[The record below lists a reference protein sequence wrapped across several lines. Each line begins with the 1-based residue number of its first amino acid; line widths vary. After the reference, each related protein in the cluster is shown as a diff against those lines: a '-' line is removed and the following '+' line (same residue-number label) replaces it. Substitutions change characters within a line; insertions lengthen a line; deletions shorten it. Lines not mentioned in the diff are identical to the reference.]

1 MQQELNMSIKLTDTI
16 ETTQANSGGAKVTR
30 TLTELNDL
38 ISTEESGRLDDL
50 EASVDTAGTGLL
62 DRTTALET
70 SVDTA
75 TTGLLDRMTA
85 AEGDIDDLEAIAPAA
100 FATAPVFSQSAGTC
114 TTGTGITEILWT
126 SAVLGTAG
134 DGATIAIVYDAEAT
148 GAEVTVDGTD
158 ITVAVEASGD
168 PLATAVTCTDVI
180 NAVAGEP
187 AAAAIMTGLL
197 VGGGGAVPEDIG
209 TITGGMDITIGEAG
223 ALRHFGGV
231 LYFTPT
237 ESTVSTSNWRR
248 VVLDWP
254 TTIIVNDASAS
265 AALVLAAASQT
276 VVVLDNNEKNIELPE
291 ATGSGIEI
299 RIQNR
304 NSADHDVVVSDSS
317 GDVIDADG
325 TITLAQYASC
335 VLVDVAAGVWAQ
347 L

>member
-1 MQQELNMSIKLTDTI
+1 MSIKLTDTI

-38 ISTEESGRLDDL
+38 ISTEESGRLDAL
-50 EASVDTAGTGLL
+50 EASVDT
-62 DRTTALET
+62 E
-70 SVDTA
+70 

-85 AEGDIDDLEAIAPAA
+85 AEGDIDDLEDIAPAA
-100 FATAPVFSQSAGTC
+100 FETAPVFSQSAGTC
-114 TTGTGITEILWT
+114 TTGTGGTEILWT
-126 SAVLGTAG
+126 SSVLGTAG
-134 DGATIAIVYDAEAT
+134 DGATIAIVYDAEVT

-158 ITVAVEASGD
+158 ITVLVEASGE
-168 PLATAVTCTDVI
+168 PLTTAVTCTDVI
-180 NAVAGEP
+180 NAVADEP

-197 VGGGGAVPEDIG
+197 VGGGGAAPEDTG
-209 TITGGMDITIGEAG
+209 TITGGNDITIGEAG

-248 VVLDWP
+248 VVLYWP

-304 NSADHDVVVSDSS
+304 NSADHDIVVSDGS

-325 TITLAQYASC
+325 SITLAQYASC
-335 VLVDVAAGVWAQ
+335 VLVDVAAGIWAQ